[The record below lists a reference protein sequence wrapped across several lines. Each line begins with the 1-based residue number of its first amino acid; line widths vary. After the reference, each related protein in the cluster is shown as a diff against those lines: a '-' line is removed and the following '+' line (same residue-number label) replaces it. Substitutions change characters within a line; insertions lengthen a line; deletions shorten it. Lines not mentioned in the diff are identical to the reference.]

1 MTVSIIVAVYN
12 AEQYLPRCMESLLGQ
27 TYKDIEVIAVDDCST
42 DGSLLLLQQYA
53 AADMRLKVLQME
65 QNSGAPAARNR
76 AMMMSC
82 GELMSTVDADDCI
95 SLDAIEKAVRIFEA
109 NPTVDIVTYDLI
121 RVNAATG
128 KETPHVVNPA
138 IPRRMSGK
146 EACYWTLHWDI
157 PGLDVVRASLEK
169 RFMAETQYGQ
179 YGDETTTHLVFY
191 HAREV
196 VLGEGKYYYYQ
207 NPDSYTNSISIKRFE
222 MLECRQSLRRQLI
235 ALGAEQRFI
244 RRLDVKRWHELMRAC
259 KLYRQHG
266 RQFTKEERKDIWKR
280 MKATYGSFRFSDLP
294 LNLALA
300 PFRAMM
306 PTFRLFYIEQVMKQF
321 VNWLIR

>member
-1 MTVSIIVAVYN
+1 
-12 AEQYLPRCMESLLGQ
+12 
-27 TYKDIEVIAVDDCST
+27 
-42 DGSLLLLQQYA
+42 
-53 AADMRLKVLQME
+53 
-65 QNSGAPAARNR
+65 
-76 AMMMSC
+76 
-82 GELMSTVDADDCI
+82 
-95 SLDAIEKAVRIFEA
+95 
-109 NPTVDIVTYDLI
+109 
-121 RVNAATG
+121 
-128 KETPHVVNPA
+128 
-138 IPRRMSGK
+138 
-146 EACYWTLHWDI
+146 
-157 PGLDVVRASLEK
+157 
-169 RFMAETQYGQ
+169 
-179 YGDETTTHLVFY
+179 
-191 HAREV
+191 
-196 VLGEGKYYYYQ
+196 
-207 NPDSYTNSISIKRFE
+207 